1 MTELEI
7 TKLAA
12 EAMGLDVRVGP
23 LQGTVMR
30 CWIKI
35 GNVEHEYWPLY
46 NDVQAMALVK
56 KFPVSIKEAHVKSRI
71 EDGPFSPPEIPWYY
85 ISIDTG
91 ICYPDA
97 PNGVWKTEG
106 HDLNRAICECVAK
119 MQLAKAKP

>member
-46 NDVQAMALVK
+46 NDAQAMALVK
-56 KFPVSIKEAHVKSRI
+56 NFELLLH
-71 EDGPFSPPEIPWYY
+71 PFEPPIAERGTWWVA
-85 ISIDTG
+85 SDTSN
-91 ICYPDA
+91 A
-97 PNGVWKTEG
+97 EG
-106 HDLNRAICECVAK
+106 HDLNRAICECVAN

>member
-46 NDVQAMALVK
+46 NDVQAMALLK
-56 KFPVSIKEAHVKSRI
+56 KFQLGIFPYGDGKWDAVFYRDDGSR
-71 EDGPFSPPEIPWYY
+71 EQSSLFVD
-85 ISIDTG
+85 
-91 ICYPDA
+91 
-97 PNGVWKTEG
+97 N
-106 HDLNRAICECVAK
+106 LNLAICETVARL
-119 MQLAKAKP
+119 QLAKAKP